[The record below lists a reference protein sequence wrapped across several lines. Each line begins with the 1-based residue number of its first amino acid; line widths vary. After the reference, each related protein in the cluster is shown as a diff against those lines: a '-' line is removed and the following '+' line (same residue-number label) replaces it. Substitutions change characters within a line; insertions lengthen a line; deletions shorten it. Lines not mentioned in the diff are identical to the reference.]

1 MIIYGTRGFKKI
13 IGSTM
18 KAYSCDRCG
27 NTMAFE
33 VVREWIWFTLFFI
46 PLIPL
51 YRKYYLVCPHCRGM
65 VQIKKKELDAYMQ
78 KNI

>member
-46 PLIPL
+46 LL
-51 YRKYYLVCPHCRGM
+51 
-65 VQIKKKELDAYMQ
+65 
-78 KNI
+78 